1 MLPMSIGVG
10 LIFIEIA
17 ALVSLIVAVHRPGKG
32 KIGHKNHMWLNPFHK
47 SSNKKYIEGEHHNAL
62 EKPITEPVPLSQA
75 KLTLSNGRNIMINDS
90 IKSIGRIDLKGKV
103 SSTVLHYVSRQH
115 FWIRSEKRK
124 YFIEDYQSTNGTK
137 LNGIEIKG
145 KGLHVLHDGDK
156 IDIAGIIVLT
166 FCPLL

>member
-90 IKSIGRIDLKGKV
+90 IKSIGRIRESLINSFTLRFKTTLLD
-103 SSTVLHYVSRQH
+103 Q
-115 FWIRSEKRK
+115 IRKKKIFHRRLSK
-124 YFIEDYQSTNGTK
+124 YQRYKT
-137 LNGIEIKG
+137 
-145 KGLHVLHDGDK
+145 
-156 IDIAGIIVLT
+156 
-166 FCPLL
+166 